1 MLCAQEKWRR
11 SGRHFFCALENDARL
26 WPAIVHSPLFLRT
39 VPNYNQ
45 IVLKLQPHSRFL
57 LASLHTAAAFW
68 VTSCVAPLGPGYTIE
83 KQQIHVQFVPVPSPR
98 IRIEADYRLKNT
110 GNQPLSDLEIRL
122 PVRRRFHNGEP
133 HATWDGAALAIA
145 ISADNPR
152 NSLASFS
159 QAWAVSARRTL
170 HVSYEFAPAEPG
182 ETALGFAEDAFFL
195 PAQGWSPELLPAR
208 GSFATGG
215 VPPKKW
221 ELSARV
227 PEGFLIHMSGAQAK
241 TSRKSG
247 EWTVRATQGE
257 KDRHPF
263 LIAGR
268 FTSAE
273 IGTGKEKVFLWTRK
287 PQNVASLRPVSD
299 ALVRTIQVYDS
310 EFGDRSKES
319 FPTWIVECPVAAG
332 CFTSLNAPMV
342 RLLEEEG
349 EGKEATSAEM
359 VSLDTLVVDLSGGTP
374 KLAAA
379 VAPSLASSWLGYAQN
394 PGFYGQEPPLSA
406 FPAFAASIGREA
418 AEGADL
424 RSETIR
430 RVLRLIPEK
439 TAPHHPEDRTV
450 LRAKSFLFFYALQ
463 DRYGREVFRRAV
475 RHMLYARRE
484 RGLEL
489 SDLIAAFEQETN
501 RNVAEFVRLWMKRPG
516 VPDEF
521 RARYGETAATAQP
534 SKETTP

>member
-1 MLCAQEKWRR
+1 LTPQ
-11 SGRHFFCALENDARL
+11 L
-26 WPAIVHSPLFLRT
+26 
-39 VPNYNQ
+39 
-45 IVLKLQPHSRFL
+45 HSRFL
-57 LASLHTAAAFW
+57 LASLHAAAALW

-83 KQQIHVQFVPVPSPR
+83 KQQIHVQFVPVPAPR
-98 IRIEADYRLKNT
+98 IRIEADYQLKNI
-110 GNQPLSDLEIRL
+110 GNQPLTELEMRL
-122 PVRRRFHNGEP
+122 PVRRRFHYGEAR
-133 HATWDGAALAIA
+133 ATWDGAALAITS
-145 ISADNPR
+145 SAENPR

-159 QAWAVSARRTL
+159 QTWTVSARHTL
-170 HVSYEFAPAEPG
+170 HFSYEFAPAEPS

-208 GSFATGG
+208 GTFATGG

-227 PEGFLIHMSGAQAK
+227 PAGFLIHMSGAQVK
-241 TSRKSG
+241 TSRKG
-247 EWTVRATQGE
+247 EEWTVRATQGVQ
-257 KDRHPF
+257 DQHPF

-268 FTSAE
+268 YASAE
-273 IGTGKEKVFLWTRK
+273 IDTRNEKVFLWTRK
-287 PQNVASLRPVSD
+287 PQNVASLGPVSD
-299 ALVRTIQVYDS
+299 ALGRTIQVYNS
-310 EFGDRSKES
+310 EFGNRSKES

-332 CFTSLNAPMV
+332 CFTNLNGPV
-342 RLLEEEG
+342 GRLLEEEG
-349 EGKEATSAEM
+349 EGEEPTSAEM
-359 VSLDTLVVDLSGGTP
+359 VSLDTMVVDLSVGTP
-374 KLAAA
+374 KVAAA
-379 VAPSLASSWLGYAQN
+379 VAPSLASSWLDYAQN

-406 FPAFAASIGREA
+406 FPAFAAAIGREA

-439 TAPHHPEDRTV
+439 SAAHHLEDRTV

-463 DRYGREVFRRAV
+463 DRYGREVFRNSV

-489 SDLIAAFEQETN
+489 SDLIAAFEQETHQ
-501 RNVAEFVRLWMKRPG
+501 NVAEFVRLWMKRPG

-521 RARYGETAATAQP
+521 RARYGETAAAPQP
-534 SKETTP
+534 SKETRR